1 MPLQILKTKQRSFG
15 PISHFLITFLVL
27 TPSSFFGFQN
37 LHEGYVLITSQ
48 FFKTSILEH
57 TPYPFSQYGPLWSG
71 FLGFL
76 GFLFNSNWLLLAIR
90 FMSIICYGIAIA
102 FAVKI
107 LTLITKQPVPPLFSV
122 LFASSWYFF
131 EPSHGWP
138 STFILPLSL
147 IAAFIVIKYF
157 LEIRTSS
164 FDALLVG
171 FLIAIIQFNRL
182 QVGVFLLVFYI
193 FILVFFRRIHFGI
206 LVLLGYL
213 ITIIGVIGVLSY
225 LRFFSDA
232 FFDQVIMAAT
242 FHLNPERGSL
252 RIPIWTVIIASVF
265 TLILIILS
273 RKIPTSD
280 LIIFSLVGVLTLS
293 SMIVL
298 TQILISGEELY
309 FIRWRI
315 LQRFYVGIILG
326 LFVYSVVVSG
336 ILRIK
341 SESRKNSRMLRYA
354 PNFLLI
360 ATSAA
365 VYSQNYPLFS
375 GLHSWYSSL
384 PIWVTSYL
392 FLKGKNNELRRTLQT
407 KLVLICLIFS
417 LLLPGIWTLQESR
430 NSVRASI
437 NQIVWV
443 NKIQENEFLELTN
456 FANTYI
462 PSKSSL
468 HNFCY
473 EPFIFVVRPDIKP
486 ASRVFLWWERFEQF
500 PNYRTLAMQKSDY
513 ALVCFRSASQI
524 NWLVEQTGWS
534 IKATSEK
541 LGMVLY
547 ESKQ

>member
-1 MPLQILKTKQRSFG
+1 MPIQFLKIKWRPFG
-15 PISHFLITFLVL
+15 PFSHFLITFLVL
-27 TPSSFFGFQN
+27 TPSVFFGFQN
-37 LHEGYVLITSQ
+37 LHDGYVLTTSQ

-57 TPYPFSQYGPLWSG
+57 NAYPFSQYGPLWSG
-71 FLGFL
+71 FLGLL
-76 GFLFNSNWLLLAIR
+76 GVFSNSNWLLLAIR

-107 LTLITKQPVPPLFSV
+107 LTLITKHPVSPLFSV
-122 LFASSWYFF
+122 LFASSWYYF

-157 LEIRTSS
+157 LEIRTST

-171 FLIAIIQFNRL
+171 FLIAIIQFTRL

-193 FILVFFRRIHFGI
+193 FILVFFRRVQFGS
-206 LVLLGYL
+206 LVLLGYS
-213 ITIIGVIGVLSY
+213 ITIICVVGILSY

-232 FFDQVIMAAT
+232 FFDQVIMAAS

-252 RIPIWTVIIASVF
+252 RIPIWTILIALVF
-265 TLILIILS
+265 TLFLIILS
-273 RKIPTSD
+273 RKISTSA
-280 LIIFSLVGVLTLS
+280 LVIYSLVGVLTLFS
-293 SMIVL
+293 IIVS
-298 TQILISGEELY
+298 TQILIPGEELY
-309 FIRWRI
+309 FLRWRI
-315 LQRFYVGIILG
+315 LQRLYVGIILG
-326 LFVYSVVVSG
+326 LFVYSVIVSG
-336 ILRIK
+336 ILQMK
-341 SESRKNSRMLRYA
+341 SKSHKKSRMLRYA
-354 PNFLLI
+354 PNFFLI

-375 GLHSWYSSL
+375 GHHSWYASL

-392 FLKGKNNELRRTLQT
+392 FLNQKNKELKRTLQT
-407 KLVLICLIFS
+407 NLILICIIFS
-417 LLLPGIWTLQESR
+417 LLLPSIWTLQESKK
-430 NSVRASI
+430 SSRASI
-437 NQIVWV
+437 DQIVWV
-443 NKIQENEFLELTN
+443 NGIQENEFRELTN
-456 FANTYI
+456 FANTHI
-462 PSKSSL
+462 PLKSSL

-486 ASRVFLWWERFEQF
+486 ASRIFLWWERFEQF

-513 ALVCFRSASQI
+513 ALVCSRTASQM
-524 NWLVEQTGWS
+524 NWLVEQSGWFV
-534 IKATSEK
+534 KAKSSK

>member
-1 MPLQILKTKQRSFG
+1 MPLQLLKTKQRSFG

-37 LHEGYVLITSQ
+37 LHDGYVLITSQ

-57 TPYPFSQYGPLWSG
+57 TSYPFSQYGPLWSG
-71 FLGFL
+71 FLGLL

-90 FMSIICYGIAIA
+90 FMSVICYGIAIA

-107 LTLITKQPVPPLFSV
+107 ITLITKQPVRPLFSV

-147 IAAFIVIKYF
+147 IVAFIVIKYF

-225 LRFFSDA
+225 LSFFSDA
-232 FFDQVIMAAT
+232 FFDQVIMAAN

-252 RIPIWTVIIASVF
+252 RIPIWTLIIASVF
-265 TLILIILS
+265 TLILIIFS
-273 RKIPTSD
+273 RKIPTFD
-280 LIIFSLVGVLTLS
+280 LIIFSLAGVLTLS

-298 TQILISGEELY
+298 TQILIPGEELY

-326 LFVYSVVVSG
+326 LFIYSVIVSG
-336 ILRIK
+336 ILPLK
-341 SESRKNSRMLRYA
+341 SVSRKNSRMLRYA

-360 ATSAA
+360 ATSAS

-392 FLKGKNNELRRTLQT
+392 FLKGKNN
-407 KLVLICLIFS
+407 
-417 LLLPGIWTLQESR
+417 
-430 NSVRASI
+430 
-437 NQIVWV
+437 
-443 NKIQENEFLELTN
+443 
-456 FANTYI
+456 
-462 PSKSSL
+462 
-468 HNFCY
+468 
-473 EPFIFVVRPDIKP
+473 
-486 ASRVFLWWERFEQF
+486 
-500 PNYRTLAMQKSDY
+500 
-513 ALVCFRSASQI
+513 
-524 NWLVEQTGWS
+524 
-534 IKATSEK
+534 
-541 LGMVLY
+541 
-547 ESKQ
+547 